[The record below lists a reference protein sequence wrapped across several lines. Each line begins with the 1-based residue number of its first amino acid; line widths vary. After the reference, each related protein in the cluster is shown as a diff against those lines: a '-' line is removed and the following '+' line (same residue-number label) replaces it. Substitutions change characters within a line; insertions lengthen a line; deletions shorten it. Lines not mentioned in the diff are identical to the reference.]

1 MPHLSSFSRHLTS
14 IALAGAIA
22 ATGQIAFV
30 AHPAFAQATV
40 APGNQSRN
48 FSAADIETA
57 EYTSGDLPAGQS
69 ALTAKVQILLDRAGI
84 SPGVVDGWRGG
95 MSESAI
101 KAYQRRA
108 NLPMDG
114 RMSPVVWQL
123 LQPFASEAL
132 TMDYTITEDDA
143 HGLVDNIPSDYAEK
157 AKMTSQGF
165 TSISEKLAERFH
177 MDEKFLIKLNPGHKF
192 EPGVTIKATVPAKP
206 IRATVTR
213 IIVDKATRRVAAYD
227 AKGNMV
233 ADYPA
238 TVGSTSTPSPH
249 GTHTVDAVALN
260 PTYTYNPNKNFKQGN
275 NDRVLIVPPGPN
287 GPVGEVWIDLSEPTY
302 GIHGTATPSRL
313 FVNQSYGCVRLT
325 NWDARELAHMVKA
338 KVTTVEFLEP
348 GVSIADVTGGAAAAG
363 ANKTTA
369 ATTVASAISAIR
381 PPARPQSLAINNT
394 APQSGTTV
402 ANGAATPVTPG
413 PAGIAATPT
422 TAAAA
427 PGGAAQTGGAPV
439 VAGDDLLSEAIAE
452 AVSVNEPVT
461 SAVLPA
467 AGTAAAAIAPTLP
480 PRRSTSA
487 AKLPAEPPAPA
498 QTPQPTTP
506 QAAAAGIAPL
516 VTSPLP
522 AGN

>member
-1 MPHLSSFSRHLTS
+1 MPQLPSLPRHLAS
-14 IALAGAIA
+14 LALSAALALA
-22 ATGQIAFV
+22 AQTV
-30 AHPAFAQATV
+30 LVPTMAHAQNASE
-40 APGNQSRN
+40 PGKKARN
-48 FSAADIETA
+48 FSAADIEAAT
-57 EYTSGDLPAGQS
+57 YTSGDLPAGQS
-69 ALTAKVQILLDRAGI
+69 ALTAKVQILLDRSGI

-123 LQPFASEAL
+123 LQPFASDAL

-143 HGLVDNIPSDYAEK
+143 HGLVDNIPTDYAEK
-157 AKMTSQGF
+157 AKMTSQGY

-177 MDEKFLIKLNPGHKF
+177 MDEKFLLKLNPGVTF
-192 EPGVTIKATVPAKP
+192 APGATIKATVPAKP
-206 IRATVTR
+206 IRASVTR
-213 IIVDKATRRVAAYD
+213 IIIDKATRRVAAYD

-249 GTHTVDAVALN
+249 GKHTVDAVALN

-287 GPVGEVWIDLSEPTY
+287 GPVGDVWIDLSEPTY

-338 KVTTVEFLEP
+338 RVTTVEFLDP
-348 GVSIADVTGGAAAAG
+348 GISIADVTGGNTAATG
-363 ANKTTA
+363 GKA
-369 ATTVASAISAIR
+369 ATTVAAVISAVR
-381 PPARPQSLAINNT
+381 PPVRPQGFAPAAVTEPVPATVTASAAPSTATVPATAPVNT
-394 APQSGTTV
+394 APVNTAPT
-402 ANGAATPVTPG
+402 
-413 PAGIAATPT
+413 TPT
-422 TAAAA
+422 
-427 PGGAAQTGGAPV
+427 GAPV
-439 VAGDDLLSEAIAE
+439 VAGNDLLSEAISE
-452 AVSVNEPVT
+452 AVTANDPVT

-467 AGTAAAAIAPTLP
+467 ATAPVAGIAAKLP
-480 PRRSTSA
+480 PRRAGANGTA
-487 AKLPAEPPAPA
+487 TLPV
-498 QTPQPTTP
+498 TPE
-506 QAAAAGIAPL
+506 AAATNVAPL
-516 VTSPLP
+516 VTSP
-522 AGN
+522 ASVGN